1 MDSLIVSP
9 CILICI
15 EFLYF
20 VEADL
25 CKHIVYCNIIQVVI
39 LLIPVHLYLWYV
51 LVQSDAFFSGLERG
65 LRCKV
70 FVAPLDP
77 NHKSDLVK
85 DCIQVIQLIDGFK
98 CLERKALHPVQRQF
112 LLNRNLST
120 ADLPSLLSICRSNF
134 HEFDNVNRVTALV
147 GTSGS
152 RSRSRCTTTAFRGT
166 ESATAGR
173 RLLASWP
180 PVLDGIALRGVRDIE
195 DLGARECTNFF
206 WACGKILWKNIPLL
220 EALSLHAEWVAPQL
234 LPQHLGN
241 IAWRLAK

>member
-25 CKHIVYCNIIQVVI
+25 CKHIVYCNSIQVVI

-85 DCIQVIQLIDGFK
+85 DCIQVIQLIDRFK

-134 HEFDNVNRVTALV
+134 HEFDNVNRVTAL
-147 GTSGS
+147 
-152 RSRSRCTTTAFRGT
+152 
-166 ESATAGR
+166 
-173 RLLASWP
+173 
-180 PVLDGIALRGVRDIE
+180 
-195 DLGARECTNFF
+195 
-206 WACGKILWKNIPLL
+206 
-220 EALSLHAEWVAPQL
+220 H
-234 LPQHLGN
+234 
-241 IAWRLAK
+241 RLARLGPGPGAELKVQQLADACWHPGHQS